1 MIQKTK
7 ANDKS
12 MVSARKMPDARVKQV
27 MYVLYPIFI
36 DAKEEQ
42 LFEKVAISNVR
53 NRRLLPALQTNS

>member
-7 ANDKS
+7 TNDKS

-27 MYVLYPIFI
+27 MNVLYPIFI

-42 LFEKVAISNVR
+42 LFEKVAISNVG

>member
-27 MYVLYPIFI
+27 MNVLYPIFI
-36 DAKEEQ
+36 DVKEEQ
-42 LFEKVAISNVR
+42 LFEKVAISNVG

>member
-7 ANDKS
+7 TNDKS

-27 MYVLYPIFI
+27 MNVLYPIFI
-36 DAKEEQ
+36 DVKEEQ
-42 LFEKVAISNVR
+42 LFEKVAISNVG

>member
-27 MYVLYPIFI
+27 MNVLYPIFI